1 MPQSLQQTGN
11 GILDSMI
18 ELIYSIYHWNPV
30 WVTSKLATW
39 LNFSRN
45 TAQTPIRRI
54 IQWTAGELN
63 FSQVELEVPIF
74 TQRLSL
80 MLLLFMGGPVAPMR
94 RLFPDSHIEISP

>member
-1 MPQSLQQTGN
+1 MGDIQVGNLVKLQPQYSTDT
-11 GILDSMI
+11 DS
-18 ELIYSIYHWNPV
+18 SNHSVDHW
-30 WVTSKLATW
+30 
-39 LNFSRN
+39 
-45 TAQTPIRRI
+45 
-54 IQWTAGELN
+54 ELN